1 MSMANR
7 TFPLTNRQILGM
19 FVYIPTDIAGLRGRE
34 VSVYLHYL
42 LAIPLRLVGEHGNEN
57 APARIGDGFRKTMV
71 FLHSFDV
78 QILNADGIISPYK
91 GYGALM
97 QVVGTTVG
105 YLLVK
110 SGNFEPLVF
119 KPSAAFLLSGQMPLC
134 LCKFALVSL
143 DVSVILEN
151 FPFRGDEQVLQAHIH
166 AHGLARLLDR
176 RNVFLLREHG
186 NEILAARCLGNSSL
200 ADLACY
206 LTVNMTFDTLL
217 ELGQEESAA
226 NDRNMLWY
234 GKAVLGVLGLEIW
247 EHCPLL
253 EEIGIGCFEGAEGE
267 LQRLGINFFEPC
279 GSFLLLQLGKRPFLS
294 IEVIA
299 LTKGFTNT
307 TLSQKMGVTKQAV
320 GQMIKAE
327 SLTTATLDKIA
338 DALGVP
344 TWQLIASH
352 KEVATDIEED
362 KGGFASFIRY
372 KGIHYAADTL
382 EEFFKQ
388 VEELKA
394 IAR

>member
-1 MSMANR
+1 MMSMANG

-299 LTKGFTNT
+299 LTSEPILLFSLIEEMIIHKTGATEVPCQQLGLFPVRVQPKLVCPVNLPHISFIQFLWCVSPNTIAKIQIFLHIRKGFGKNF
-307 TLSQKMGVTKQAV
+307 
-320 GQMIKAE
+320 
-327 SLTTATLDKIA
+327 
-338 DALGVP
+338 
-344 TWQLIASH
+344 H
-352 KEVATDIEED
+352 
-362 KGGFASFIRY
+362 RNY
-372 KGIHYAADTL
+372 N
-382 EEFFKQ
+382 
-388 VEELKA
+388 
-394 IAR
+394 